1 MRIVQVGKLTA
12 AALML
17 PSVAACSS
25 IGGGDY
31 GFNSPYYLVKANRET
46 KVGNRSVAV
55 TVPQPWNR
63 VRPRLFDDVP
73 EVEDWTLN
81 GPLLDTVTF
90 VTGLKN
96 SKAIVRQ
103 RQTDER
109 KVPIFR
115 SDMTAPEIAAMLETL
130 FRNRLGAA
138 DFKTL
143 GLQPRTFL
151 GVPGFQFDYEH
162 LDSDELWRKGRTVG
176 AVYGDRLYL
185 VVFDAARSHYY
196 DAELADVEAI
206 INSARIVR

>member
-1 MRIVQVGKLTA
+1 MRRFQGLKLLA
-12 AALML
+12 AVLALPL
-17 PSVAACSS
+17 GACST
-25 IGGGDY
+25 IGGETS
-31 GFNSPYYLVKANRET
+31 FNSPYYLVKAGKDTR
-46 KVGNRSVAV
+46 VGNRTVVV
-55 TVPQPWNR
+55 TAPQPWNR

-81 GPLLDTVTF
+81 GPLLDTVSF
-90 VTGLKN
+90 VTGLK
-96 SKAIVRQ
+96 SGKAIIRQ

-115 SDMTAPEIAAMLETL
+115 ADMTAPEIAAMLETL
-130 FRNRLGAA
+130 FRAKLGAA

-185 VVFDAARSHYY
+185 IVYDAARSHYY
-196 DAELADVEAI
+196 NAELADVEAI
-206 INSARIVR
+206 INSARLAR

>member
-1 MRIVQVGKLTA
+1 MRTSFKLAA
-12 AALML
+12 AALLVPMIG
-17 PSVAACSS
+17 ACST
-25 IGGGDY
+25 IGSETS
-31 GFNSPYYLVKANRET
+31 FNSPYYLVKANKET
-46 KVGNRSVAV
+46 RVGNRSMAV
-55 TVPQPWNR
+55 TAPEAWNR

-81 GPLLDTVTF
+81 GPNLDTVSY

-138 DFKTL
+138 EFKTL

-162 LDSDELWRKGRTVG
+162 LDNDELWRKGRTVG

-185 VVFDAARSHYY
+185 VVYDAARSHYY
-196 DAELADVEAI
+196 NAELADVEAI
-206 INSARIVR
+206 INSARLVR